1 MQVLTVGLMV
11 AIKAGHVINLD
22 SMMRSTASILGFLW
36 GCSLAHAQNNL
47 RLLHRVYHPLLQESS
62 FVELGTVDLSEAA
75 SLQPTDSF
83 SKDLSKFSQQ
93 LESLDGA
100 QYMAL
105 YQVALDSNPL
115 EFSSVKAVS
124 RVVFHSIH
132 RALFLQCHV
141 HYPGHSINL
150 YAREATV
157 YSLDYFVSI
166 PNNAACDGKPVV
178 SPFEMLAGRPPNIT
192 IAIHSARLPPLPE
205 LKTPPP
211 MTAEGEPVKPAPEKS
226 FLQKYWMY
234 IVAILLALSMPLSR
248 NLHCSN

>member
-1 MQVLTVGLMV
+1 
-11 AIKAGHVINLD
+11 
-22 SMMRSTASILGFLW
+22 MRTSILGFLW
-36 GCSLAHAQNNL
+36 GCSLAHAHNL

-83 SKDLSKFSQQ
+83 SKDLSKFAQQ
-93 LESLDGA
+93 FESLDGA
-100 QYMAL
+100 QDMAL

-115 EFSSVKAVS
+115 EFSSVKA
-124 RVVFHSIH
+124 
-132 RALFLQCHV
+132 CHV
-141 HYPGHSINL
+141 HHPGHSINL

-157 YSLDYFVSI
+157 YALDYFVSI
-166 PNNAACDGKPVV
+166 PNGAACDGKPVV
-178 SPFEMLAGRPPNIT
+178 SALEMLAGRSPNIT
-192 IAIHSARLPPLPE
+192 IAVHSARLPPLPE

-234 IVAILLALSMPLSR
+234 IVAILLAIMLSGGSEEEGKK
-248 NLHCSN
+248 